1 MAAWVVCAL
10 CALVIIK
17 PQEFIP
23 ELSGIPLVHAAFG
36 LTLLCVALDV
46 VWRRLKPAL
55 APQVVYALAFLA
67 WAALTTALKRPTA
80 LEERGLQLATVAGIF
95 LAVSVAAASPRGLRA
110 LAITLVGCAVLTTAV
125 AIVQAF
131 QPHGCML
138 AAPEDWE
145 GKGELEPDG
154 RPCETNLDCRKDPPV
169 PDGNYRCERPGPL
182 GTSTI
187 DGRVRYRGSL
197 ADPNELSLM
206 AGMSIPLAIALA
218 ERRAGPRR
226 DGRPPRSPGRSDAG
240 RPPTLPGGSD
250 AGRSPRPPRR
260 SGAGRPRPP
269 DGGAGPPVAAP
280 LAPGV
285 AAARARPALPLLLT
299 DRLLSRICAALR
311 ALPVAAVIVAIGAM
325 VVMSRSRSGLIVYL
339 AVLGLSF
346 IRRSGALGVIAACFV
361 GPPMLLL
368 GGRSGDEA
376 TESSEERAALLREA
390 FEMIRRTRG
399 IGVGAGQFGDESS
412 FGLTAHNAYMLA
424 AAETGLLGMCL
435 FALVLYASL
444 KVPLAI
450 WLGDVEVGPTARR
463 FAPAIFVSL
472 CGALIGIFF
481 LSWAYKDV
489 LYMVLGASA
498 ALYGA
503 ARAEDGRVSV
513 RVSARE
519 AALVCGGMF
528 AVLVLLN
535 VLLRFLG

>member
-23 ELSGIPLVHAAFG
+23 ALSGIPLVHAAFG

-46 VWRRLKPAL
+46 VWRRLRPTL
-55 APQVVYALAFLA
+55 APQVVYVLAFLA
-67 WAALTTALKRPTA
+67 WAALTTALKRPDA
-80 LEERGLQLATVAGIF
+80 LEERGLQLATVAGVF
-95 LAVSVAAASPRGLRA
+95 LAVSIAAASPRGLRA

-131 QPHGCML
+131 RPYGCML
-138 AAPEDWE
+138 AAPDDWG

-154 RPCETNLDCRKDPPV
+154 RPCETNLDCRRDPPV

-206 AGMSIPLAIALA
+206 AGMSIPLVIALA
-218 ERRAGPRR
+218 ERRGGPRPS
-226 DGRPPRSPGRSDAG
+226 RPP
-240 RPPTLPGGSD
+240 
-250 AGRSPRPPRR
+250 
-260 SGAGRPRPP
+260 
-269 DGGAGPPVAAP
+269 GGAGPRPSRPQGGAGPRAP
-280 LAPGV
+280 APPCGARLA
-285 AAARARPALPLLLT
+285 PALPLLLT
-299 DRLLSRICAALR
+299 DRLLSSAAAALR
-311 ALPVAAVIVAIGAM
+311 ALPVAAVLVAIGVM
-325 VVMSRSRSGLIVYL
+325 VVMSRSRGGIIVYL
-339 AVLGLSF
+339 AVLGLTF
-346 IRRSGALGVIAACFV
+346 IRRSGTLGVIAACFI

-376 TESSEERAALLREA
+376 SESSEERVELLREA

-412 FGLTAHNAYMLA
+412 LGLTAHNAYLLA
-424 AAETGLLGMCL
+424 ASETGLLGMCL
-435 FALVLYASL
+435 FALVLYASI
-444 KVPLAI
+444 KVPLSI
-450 WLGDVEVGPTARR
+450 WLGDVEVGPAARR

-489 LYMVLGASA
+489 LYMTLGASA

-519 AALVCGGMF
+519 VALVCGGMF

>member
-23 ELSGIPLVHAAFG
+23 ALAGIPLVHAAFG
-36 LTLLCVALDV
+36 ITLLCVALDV

-67 WAALTTALKRPTA
+67 WAALTTALKRPDA
-80 LEERGLQLATVAGIF
+80 LEERGMQLATVAGIF
-95 LAVSVAAASPRGLRA
+95 VAISVAAASPRGLRA
-110 LAITLVGCAVLTTAV
+110 LAITLVGCAVITTVV
-125 AIVQAF
+125 AIVQSF
-131 QPHGCML
+131 RPHGCMI
-138 AAPEDWE
+138 AAPDDWE

-154 RPCETNLDCRKDPPV
+154 RPCETNLDCRVDAPV

-226 DGRPPRSPGRSDAG
+226 RPRRSAGGRAPPSDGGARRA
-240 RPPTLPGGSD
+240 PTLP
-250 AGRSPRPPRR
+250 
-260 SGAGRPRPP
+260 
-269 DGGAGPPVAAP
+269 V
-280 LAPGV
+280 
-285 AAARARPALPLLLT
+285 LLT
-299 DRLLSRICAALR
+299 DRLLSRVAAALR
-311 ALPVAAVIVAIGAM
+311 ALPVTAIIAAIGAM
-325 VVMSRSRSGLIVYL
+325 VVLSRSRSGVIVYL
-339 AVLGLSF
+339 AVLGISF
-346 IRRSGALGVIAACFV
+346 IRRSGTLGVIAACFV

-376 TESSEERAALLREA
+376 SESSEERVELLREA
-390 FEMIRRTRG
+390 FELIRRTKG

-412 FGLTAHNAYMLA
+412 LGLTAHNSYLLA

-435 FALVLYASL
+435 FALVLYASM
-444 KVPLAI
+444 KVPLSI
-450 WLGDVEVGPTARR
+450 WLGDVDVGPTARR

-481 LSWAYKDV
+481 LSWAYKDI
-489 LYMVLGASA
+489 LYIMLGASA

-503 ARAEDGRVSV
+503 ARAEDSRVVV
-513 RVSARE
+513 RVSGRE
-519 AALVCGGMF
+519 VALVCGGMVV
-528 AVLVLLN
+528 VLVLLN

>member
-95 LAVSVAAASPRGLRA
+95 LAVSFAAASPRGLRA
-110 LAITLVGCAVLTTAV
+110 LALTLVGCAALTTAV

-131 QPHGCML
+131 QPYGCML

-226 DGRPPRSPGRSDAG
+226 DGRPPRLPGGADAG
-240 RPPTLPGGSD
+240 RPPPLPGRAD
-250 AGRSPRPPRR
+250 AGRPPRPPRR

-269 DGGAGPPVAAP
+269 DSEPPGGAGPRVAAP
-280 LAPGV
+280 PGR
-285 AAARARPALPLLLT
+285 ARARPALPLLLT
-299 DRLLSRICAALR
+299 DRLLSRACAALR

-325 VVMSRSRSGLIVYL
+325 VAMSRSRSGLIVYL

-412 FGLTAHNAYMLA
+412 FGLTAHNSYMLA

-450 WLGDVEVGPTARR
+450 WLGDVEVGPAARR

-519 AALVCGGMF
+519 AALVCCAMF

>member
-80 LEERGLQLATVAGIF
+80 LEERGLQLATVAGVF
-95 LAVSVAAASPRGLRA
+95 LAVSFAAASPRGLRA
-110 LAITLVGCAVLTTAV
+110 LAITLVGCAALTTAV

-131 QPHGCML
+131 QPYGCML

-218 ERRAGPRR
+218 ERHAGRRR
-226 DGRPPRSPGRSDAG
+226 DGRPPPLPGRADAG
-240 RPPTLPGGSD
+240 RPP
-250 AGRSPRPPRR
+250 
-260 SGAGRPRPP
+260 
-269 DGGAGPPVAAP
+269 
-280 LAPGV
+280 
-285 AAARARPALPLLLT
+285 RARPALPLLLT
-299 DRLLSRICAALR
+299 DRLLSRVCAALR
-311 ALPVAAVIVAIGAM
+311 ALPVTAVIVAIGAM

-346 IRRSGALGVIAACFV
+346 IRRSGSLGVIAACFV

-412 FGLTAHNAYMLA
+412 FGLTAHNSYMLA

-450 WLGDVEVGPTARR
+450 WLGDVEVGPAARR

-528 AVLVLLN
+528 AVLALLN
-535 VLLRFLG
+535 VLLRLLG

>member
-23 ELSGIPLVHAAFG
+23 ALSGIPLVHAAFG
-36 LTLLCVALDV
+36 ITLLCVALDV
-46 VWRRLKPAL
+46 VWRRLKPTL

-80 LEERGLQLATVAGIF
+80 LEERGMQLATVAGIF
-95 LAVSVAAASPRGLRA
+95 VAVAVAAASPRGLRA
-110 LAITLVGCAVLTTAV
+110 LAITLVGCAVLTTVV

-131 QPHGCML
+131 QPHGCMI
-138 AAPEDWE
+138 AAPDDWE

-154 RPCETNLDCRKDPPV
+154 RPCETNLDCRIEAPV

-218 ERRAGPRR
+218 ERRSGPRR
-226 DGRPPRSPGRSDAG
+226 
-240 RPPTLPGGSD
+240 
-250 AGRSPRPPRR
+250 PRR
-260 SGAGRPRPP
+260 SVRGGPPPSAGAPS
-269 DGGAGPPVAAP
+269 GGA
-280 LAPGV
+280 APG
-285 AAARARPALPLLLT
+285 AARACGARRALTLPVLLT
-299 DRLLSRICAALR
+299 DRLISRVAGALR
-311 ALPVAAVIVAIGAM
+311 ALPVTAVIAAIGAM
-325 VVMSRSRSGLIVYL
+325 VVLSRSRSGVIVYL
-339 AVLGLSF
+339 AVLGISF
-346 IRRSGALGVIAACFV
+346 IRRSGTLGVIAACFV

-368 GGRSGDEA
+368 GGRSGEEA
-376 TESSEERAALLREA
+376 SESSGERVELLREA
-390 FEMIRRTRG
+390 FELIRRTRG

-412 FGLTAHNAYMLA
+412 LGLTAHNSYLLA

-435 FALVLYASL
+435 FALVLYASI
-444 KVPLAI
+444 KVPLSI

-481 LSWAYKDV
+481 LSWAYKDI
-489 LYMVLGASA
+489 LYMVFGASA

-503 ARAEDGRVSV
+503 ARAEDSRVVV
-513 RVSARE
+513 RVSGRE
-519 AALVCGGMF
+519 VALVCGGMVV
-528 AVLVLLN
+528 VLVLLN
-535 VLLRFLG
+535 ILLRFLG

>member
-46 VWRRLKPAL
+46 VWRRLRPTL
-55 APQVVYALAFLA
+55 APQVVYAIAFLA
-67 WAALTTALKRPTA
+67 WAALTTALKRPAA
-80 LEERGLQLATVAGIF
+80 LEERGLQLATVAGVF
-95 LAVSVAAASPRGLRA
+95 LAVAFAAASPRGLRA
-110 LAITLVGCAVLTTAV
+110 LAITLVGCAVLTSVV

-138 AAPEDWE
+138 AAPDDWA
-145 GKGELEPDG
+145 GRGELEPDG
-154 RPCETNLDCRKDPPV
+154 RPCESNLDCRKDPPM

-218 ERRAGPRR
+218 EGRAGARRPRRPSGGRPSPPGSEAPGSDARARAGPRA
-226 DGRPPRSPGRSDAG
+226 PA
-240 RPPTLPGGSD
+240 
-250 AGRSPRPPRR
+250 PPRR
-260 SGAGRPRPP
+260 
-269 DGGAGPPVAAP
+269 
-280 LAPGV
+280 
-285 AAARARPALPLLLT
+285 ARAATALPLLLT
-299 DRLLSRICAALR
+299 DRLISRVAAALR

-346 IRRSGALGVIAACFV
+346 IRRSGTLGVVAACFV

-376 TESSEERAALLREA
+376 SESSEERVALLREA
-390 FEMIRRTRG
+390 YEMIRRTKG

-412 FGLTAHNAYMLA
+412 FGLTAHNSYMLA

-450 WLGDVEVGPTARR
+450 WLGDADVGPAARR

-489 LYMVLGASA
+489 LYMLLGASA

-519 AALVCGGMF
+519 AALVCGAMF
-528 AVLVLLN
+528 AVLVSLN
-535 VLLRFLG
+535 ILLRILG

>member
-23 ELSGIPLVHAAFG
+23 ALSGIPLVHAAFG
-36 LTLLCVALDV
+36 LTLVCVALDV

-67 WAALTTALKRPTA
+67 WAALTTALKRPAA
-80 LEERGLQLATVAGIF
+80 LEERGLQLATVAGVF
-95 LAVSVAAASPRGLRA
+95 LAVSFAAASPRGLRA

-131 QPHGCML
+131 RPYGCML
-138 AAPEDWE
+138 AAPDDWE

-154 RPCETNLDCRKDPPV
+154 RPCETNLDCRRDPPV

-206 AGMSIPLAIALA
+206 AGLSIPLAIALA
-218 ERRAGPRR
+218 ERRAVPRPPR
-226 DGRPPRSPGRSDAG
+226 APGGGRPPRPGRSTSPPGAPGGG
-240 RPPTLPGGSD
+240 RPPAPTSAPS
-250 AGRSPRPPRR
+250 
-260 SGAGRPRPP
+260 
-269 DGGAGPPVAAP
+269 GGAGPRAPAPPCGARVA
-280 LAPGV
+280 
-285 AAARARPALPLLLT
+285 PALPLLLT
-299 DRLLSRICAALR
+299 DRLLSRAAAALR
-311 ALPVAAVIVAIGAM
+311 ALPVTAVIVAIGAM
-325 VVMSRSRSGLIVYL
+325 VVMSRSRSGVIVYL
-339 AVLGLSF
+339 AVLGLTF
-346 IRRSGALGVIAACFV
+346 IRWSGTLGVIAACFL

-376 TESSEERAALLREA
+376 SESSEERVELLREA

-412 FGLTAHNAYMLA
+412 LGLTAHNSYLLA
-424 AAETGLLGMCL
+424 ASETGLLGMCL
-435 FALVLYASL
+435 FALVMYASI
-444 KVPLAI
+444 KVPLSI
-450 WLGDVEVGPTARR
+450 WLGDFEVGPAARR

-489 LYMVLGASA
+489 LYMTLGASA

-503 ARAEDGRVSV
+503 ARAEDGRVAV
-513 RVSARE
+513 RVSVRE
-519 AALVCGGMF
+519 VALVCGGMF

>member
-23 ELSGIPLVHAAFG
+23 ALSGIPLVHAAFG
-36 LTLLCVALDV
+36 ITLLCVALDV
-46 VWRRLKPAL
+46 VWRRLKPTL

-80 LEERGLQLATVAGIF
+80 LEERGMQLATVAGIF
-95 LAVSVAAASPRGLRA
+95 VAVAVAAASPRGLRA
-110 LAITLVGCAVLTTAV
+110 LAITLVGCAVLTTVV

-131 QPHGCML
+131 QPHGCMI
-138 AAPEDWE
+138 AAPDDWE

-154 RPCETNLDCRKDPPV
+154 RPCETNLDCRIEAPV

-218 ERRAGPRR
+218 ERRFGPRR
-226 DGRPPRSPGRSDAG
+226 
-240 RPPTLPGGSD
+240 
-250 AGRSPRPPRR
+250 PRR
-260 SGAGRPRPP
+260 SVRGGSPSSAGAPP
-269 DGGAGPPVAAP
+269 GGA
-280 LAPGV
+280 APGP
-285 AAARARPALPLLLT
+285 ARACGARRALTLPVLLT
-299 DRLLSRICAALR
+299 DRLISRVAGALR
-311 ALPVAAVIVAIGAM
+311 ALPVTAVIAAIGAM
-325 VVMSRSRSGLIVYL
+325 VVLSRSRSGVIVYL
-339 AVLGLSF
+339 AVLGISF
-346 IRRSGALGVIAACFV
+346 IRRSGTLGVIAACFV

-376 TESSEERAALLREA
+376 SESSGERVELLREA
-390 FEMIRRTRG
+390 FEMIRRTKG

-412 FGLTAHNAYMLA
+412 LGLTAHNSYLLA

-435 FALVLYASL
+435 FALVLYASI
-444 KVPLAI
+444 KVPLSI
-450 WLGDVEVGPTARR
+450 WLGDVDVGPTARR

-481 LSWAYKDV
+481 LSWAYKDI
-489 LYMVLGASA
+489 LYMVFGASA

-503 ARAEDGRVSV
+503 ARAEDSRVVV
-513 RVSARE
+513 RVSGRE
-519 AALVCGGMF
+519 VALVCGGMSL
-528 AVLVLLN
+528 VLVLLN

>member
-80 LEERGLQLATVAGIF
+80 LEERGLQLATVAGVF
-95 LAVSVAAASPRGLRA
+95 LAVSFAAASPRGLYA
-110 LAITLVGCAVLTTAV
+110 LAITLVGCAALTTAV

-218 ERRAGPRR
+218 ERRAGRRR
-226 DGRPPRSPGRSDAG
+226 DGRPPR
-240 RPPTLPGGSD
+240 LPG
-250 AGRSPRPPRR
+250 
-260 SGAGRPRPP
+260 
-269 DGGAGPPVAAP
+269 V
-280 LAPGV
+280 V
-285 AAARARPALPLLLT
+285 AARARPALPLLLT
-299 DRLLSRICAALR
+299 DRLLSRVCAALR
-311 ALPVAAVIVAIGAM
+311 ALPVTAVIVAIGAM

-412 FGLTAHNAYMLA
+412 FGLTAHNSYMLA

-450 WLGDVEVGPTARR
+450 WLGDAEVGPAARR

-503 ARAEDGRVSV
+503 ARAEGGRVSA

-528 AVLVLLN
+528 AVLALLN
-535 VLLRFLG
+535 VLLRLLG

>member
-10 CALVIIK
+10 CALVILK

-23 ELSGIPLVHAAFG
+23 ALEGIPLVHAAFG

-46 VWRRLKPAL
+46 VWRRLKPTL

-67 WAALTTALKRPTA
+67 WAALTTALKRPAA
-80 LEERGLQLATVAGIF
+80 LEERGLQLATVAGVF
-95 LAVSVAAASPRGLRA
+95 LAVALASASPRGVRA
-110 LAITLVGCAVLTTAV
+110 LAITLVGCAVVTTAV

-131 QPHGCML
+131 QPYGCML
-138 AAPEDWE
+138 AAPDDWE

-197 ADPNELSLM
+197 ADPNELALM

-218 ERRAGPRR
+218 ERRGGRRAPAAPGGALPRAPAAP
-226 DGRPPRSPGRSDAG
+226 GGAVPRAPASPGDAG
-240 RPPTLPGGSD
+240 RRAPATSGD
-250 AGRSPRPPRR
+250 AGRRAPAPPC
-260 SGAGRPRPP
+260 GAR
-269 DGGAGPPVAAP
+269 
-280 LAPGV
+280 L
-285 AAARARPALPLLLT
+285 RPALPLLLT
-299 DRLLSRICAALR
+299 DRLLSRAAAALR
-311 ALPVAAVIVAIGAM
+311 ALPVVAVIAAIGAM
-325 VVMSRSRSGLIVYL
+325 VVLSRSRSGVIVYL
-339 AVLGLSF
+339 AVLGLTF
-346 IRRSGALGVIAACFV
+346 IRWSGTLGAVAACFI

-376 TESSEERAALLREA
+376 SESSEERVELLREA

-412 FGLTAHNAYMLA
+412 LGLTAHNSYLLA
-424 AAETGLLGMCL
+424 ASETGLLGMCL
-435 FALVLYASL
+435 FALVLYASI
-444 KVPLAI
+444 KVPLSI
-450 WLGDVEVGPTARR
+450 WLGDAEVGPAARR

-472 CGALIGIFF
+472 CGALLGIFF

-489 LYMVLGASA
+489 LYMTLGASA

-503 ARAEDGRVSV
+503 ARAEDARISV
-513 RVSARE
+513 RVSPRE
-519 AALVCGGMF
+519 VALVCGGMF

>member
-23 ELSGIPLVHAAFG
+23 ALAGIPLVHAAFG
-36 LTLLCVALDV
+36 ITLLCVALDV
-46 VWRRLKPAL
+46 VWRRLKPTL

-80 LEERGLQLATVAGIF
+80 LEERGMQLATVAGIF
-95 LAVSVAAASPRGLRA
+95 VAVAVAAASPRGLRA
-110 LAITLVGCAVLTTAV
+110 LAITLVGCAVLTTVV

-131 QPHGCML
+131 QPHGCMI
-138 AAPEDWE
+138 AAPDDWE

-154 RPCETNLDCRKDPPV
+154 RPCETNLDCRIEAPV

-218 ERRAGPRR
+218 ERRFGPRR
-226 DGRPPRSPGRSDAG
+226 
-240 RPPTLPGGSD
+240 
-250 AGRSPRPPRR
+250 PRR
-260 SGAGRPRPP
+260 SVRGGSPSSAGAPP
-269 DGGAGPPVAAP
+269 GGA
-280 LAPGV
+280 APGP
-285 AAARARPALPLLLT
+285 ARACGARRALTLPVLLT
-299 DRLLSRICAALR
+299 DRLISRVAGALR
-311 ALPVAAVIVAIGAM
+311 ALPVTAVIAAIGAM
-325 VVMSRSRSGLIVYL
+325 VVLSRSRSGVIVYL
-339 AVLGLSF
+339 AVLGISF
-346 IRRSGALGVIAACFV
+346 IRRSGTLGVIAACFV

-376 TESSEERAALLREA
+376 SESSGERVELLREA
-390 FEMIRRTRG
+390 FEMIRRTKG

-412 FGLTAHNAYMLA
+412 LGLTAHNSYLLA

-435 FALVLYASL
+435 FALVLYASI
-444 KVPLAI
+444 KVPLSI
-450 WLGDVEVGPTARR
+450 WLGDVDVGPTARR

-481 LSWAYKDV
+481 LSWAYKDI
-489 LYMVLGASA
+489 LYMVFGASA

-503 ARAEDGRVSV
+503 ARAEDSRVVV
-513 RVSARE
+513 RVSGRE
-519 AALVCGGMF
+519 VALVCGGMSL
-528 AVLVLLN
+528 VLVLLN

>member
-46 VWRRLKPAL
+46 VWRRLRPTL
-55 APQVVYALAFLA
+55 APQIVYAIAFLA

-80 LEERGLQLATVAGIF
+80 LEERGLQLATVVGVF
-95 LAVSVAAASPRGLRA
+95 LAVAFAAASPRGLRA
-110 LAITLVGCAVLTTAV
+110 LAITLVGCAVLTTVV
-125 AIVQAF
+125 AITQAC
-131 QPHGCML
+131 QPYGCML
-138 AAPEDWE
+138 AAPDDWA
-145 GKGELEPDG
+145 GRGELEPDG
-154 RPCETNLDCRKDPPV
+154 RPCETNLDCRKDAPV

-218 ERRAGPRR
+218 ERRAGPRA
-226 DGRPPRSPGRSDAG
+226 PRKPGN
-240 RPPTLPGGSD
+240 
-250 AGRSPRPPRR
+250 
-260 SGAGRPRPP
+260 GRPRPP
-269 DGGAGPPVAAP
+269 DSARPTGAGADPRAPASPRRARAAP
-280 LAPGV
+280 T
-285 AAARARPALPLLLT
+285 LPLLLT
-299 DRLLSRICAALR
+299 DRLLSRVASALR
-311 ALPVAAVIVAIGAM
+311 ALPVTAVIVAIGAT

-339 AVLGLSF
+339 AVLGLTF
-346 IRRSGALGVIAACFV
+346 IRRSGTLGVVAACFV

-376 TESSEERAALLREA
+376 TESSEERVALLREA
-390 FEMIRRTRG
+390 FEMIRRTKG

-412 FGLTAHNAYMLA
+412 FGLTAHNSYMLA

-444 KVPLAI
+444 KVPLVI
-450 WLGDVEVGPTARR
+450 WLGDVEVGPAARR

-489 LYMVLGASA
+489 LYMALGASA

-503 ARAEDGRVSV
+503 ARAEDSRVSV
-513 RVSARE
+513 RVSSRE
-519 AALVCGGMF
+519 AALVCGAMF
-528 AVLVLLN
+528 AVLVSLN
-535 VLLRFLG
+535 ILLRILG

>member
-10 CALVIIK
+10 CALVILK

-23 ELSGIPLVHAAFG
+23 ALAGIPLVHAAFG

-46 VWRRLKPAL
+46 VWRRLKPTL

-67 WAALTTALKRPTA
+67 WAALTTALKRPAA
-80 LEERGLQLATVAGIF
+80 LEERGLQLATVAGVF
-95 LAVSVAAASPRGLRA
+95 LAVAFAAASPRGLRA
-110 LAITLVGCAVLTTAV
+110 LAITLVGCAVLTTVV

-131 QPHGCML
+131 QPYGCML
-138 AAPEDWE
+138 AAPDDWE
-145 GKGELEPDG
+145 GKGELQPDG
-154 RPCETNLDCRKDPPV
+154 RPCESNLDCRKDPPV

-218 ERRAGPRR
+218 ERRAGPRA
-226 DGRPPRSPGRSDAG
+226 PR
-240 RPPTLPGGSD
+240 TPGG
-250 AGRSPRPPRR
+250 GR
-260 SGAGRPRPP
+260 RPRAPAPP
-269 DGGAGPPVAAP
+269 CRPRAPAPPCGAR
-280 LAPGV
+280 LA
-285 AAARARPALPLLLT
+285 PALPLLLT
-299 DRLLSRICAALR
+299 DRLLSRAAAALR
-311 ALPVAAVIVAIGAM
+311 ALPVAAVIAAIGAM
-325 VVMSRSRSGLIVYL
+325 VVLSRSRSGVIVYL
-339 AVLGLSF
+339 AVLGLTL
-346 IRRSGALGVIAACFV
+346 IRWSGTLGVVAACFI

-376 TESSEERAALLREA
+376 SESSEERVELLREA

-412 FGLTAHNAYMLA
+412 LGLTAHNSYLLA
-424 AAETGLLGMCL
+424 ASETGLLGMCL
-435 FALVLYASL
+435 FALVLYASI
-444 KVPLAI
+444 KVPLSI
-450 WLGDVEVGPTARR
+450 WLGDVEVGPAARR

-489 LYMVLGASA
+489 LYMTLGASA

-513 RVSARE
+513 RVSVRE
-519 AALVCGGMF
+519 VALVCGGMF
-528 AVLVLLN
+528 VVLVLLN

>member
-23 ELSGIPLVHAAFG
+23 ALSGIPLVHAAFG
-36 LTLLCVALDV
+36 ITLLCVALDV

-67 WAALTTALKRPTA
+67 WAALTTALKRPAA
-80 LEERGLQLATVAGIF
+80 LEERGMQLATVAGIF
-95 LAVSVAAASPRGLRA
+95 VAVAVAAASPRGLRA
-110 LAITLVGCAVLTTAV
+110 LAITLVGCAVLTTVV

-131 QPHGCML
+131 QPHGCMI
-138 AAPEDWE
+138 AAPDDWE

-154 RPCETNLDCRKDPPV
+154 RPCETNLDCRIEAPV

-218 ERRAGPRR
+218 ERRSGPRR
-226 DGRPPRSPGRSDAG
+226 
-240 RPPTLPGGSD
+240 
-250 AGRSPRPPRR
+250 PRR
-260 SGAGRPRPP
+260 SVRGGPP
-269 DGGAGPPVAAP
+269 PSAGGA
-280 LAPGV
+280 APGP
-285 AAARARPALPLLLT
+285 ARACGARRALALPVLLT
-299 DRLLSRICAALR
+299 DRLISRVAGALR
-311 ALPVAAVIVAIGAM
+311 ALPVTAVIAAIGAM
-325 VVMSRSRSGLIVYL
+325 VVLSRSRSGVIVYL
-339 AVLGLSF
+339 AVLGISF
-346 IRRSGALGVIAACFV
+346 IRRSGTLGVIAACFV

-376 TESSEERAALLREA
+376 SESSGERVELLREA
-390 FEMIRRTRG
+390 FELIRRTKG

-412 FGLTAHNAYMLA
+412 LGLTAHNSYLLA

-435 FALVLYASL
+435 FALALYASI
-444 KVPLAI
+444 KVPLSI
-450 WLGDVEVGPTARR
+450 WLGDVDVGPTRR

-489 LYMVLGASA
+489 LYMVFGASA

-503 ARAEDGRVSV
+503 ARAEDSRVVV
-513 RVSARE
+513 RVSGRE
-519 AALVCGGMF
+519 VALVCGGMSL
-528 AVLVLLN
+528 VLVLLN

>member
-23 ELSGIPLVHAAFG
+23 ALAGIPLVHAAFG

-46 VWRRLKPAL
+46 LWRRLKPSL

-67 WAALTTALKRPTA
+67 WAALTTALKRPDA
-80 LEERGLQLATVAGIF
+80 LEERGMQLATVAGIF
-95 LAVSVAAASPRGLRA
+95 VAIAVAAASPRGLRA
-110 LAITLVGCAVLTTAV
+110 LAITLVGCAVLTTVV
-125 AIVQAF
+125 AIVQSF
-131 QPHGCML
+131 QPHGCMI
-138 AAPEDWE
+138 AAADDWE

-154 RPCETNLDCRKDPPV
+154 RPCETNLDCRVDAPV

-206 AGMSIPLAIALA
+206 AGMAIPLAIALA

-226 DGRPPRSPGRSDAG
+226 QRRPIGGGPPSDGEPPGGAAPRPAPRADAALGGTPRADAALGGTPRADAAPGGTRPAG
-240 RPPTLPGGSD
+240 ARRAPTLP
-250 AGRSPRPPRR
+250 
-260 SGAGRPRPP
+260 
-269 DGGAGPPVAAP
+269 V
-280 LAPGV
+280 
-285 AAARARPALPLLLT
+285 LLT
-299 DRLLSRICAALR
+299 DRLLSRVAAALR
-311 ALPVAAVIVAIGAM
+311 ALPVTVVIAAIGAM
-325 VVMSRSRSGLIVYL
+325 VVLSRSRSGVIVYL
-339 AVLGLSF
+339 AVLGISF
-346 IRRSGALGVIAACFV
+346 IRRIGTLGVIAACFV

-376 TESSEERAALLREA
+376 SESSEERVELLREA
-390 FEMIRRTRG
+390 FEMIRRTKG

-412 FGLTAHNAYMLA
+412 LGLTAHNSYLLA

-435 FALVLYASL
+435 FALVLYASI
-444 KVPLAI
+444 KVPLSI
-450 WLGDVEVGPTARR
+450 WLGDVDVGPTARR

-481 LSWAYKDV
+481 LSWAYKDI
-489 LYMVLGASA
+489 LYMALGASA

-503 ARAEDGRVSV
+503 ARAEDSRVSV
-513 RVSARE
+513 RVSGRE
-519 AALVCGGMF
+519 VALVCGGMF
-528 AVLVLLN
+528 VVLALLN

>member
-1 MAAWVVCAL
+1 
-10 CALVIIK
+10 VIIK

-80 LEERGLQLATVAGIF
+80 LEERGLQLATVAGVF
-95 LAVSVAAASPRGLRA
+95 LAVSFAAASPRGLRA
-110 LAITLVGCAVLTTAV
+110 LAITLVGCAALTTVV

-131 QPHGCML
+131 QPYGCML

-218 ERRAGPRR
+218 ERRAGRRR
-226 DGRPPRSPGRSDAG
+226 DGRP
-240 RPPTLPGGSD
+240 
-250 AGRSPRPPRR
+250 
-260 SGAGRPRPP
+260 
-269 DGGAGPPVAAP
+269 
-280 LAPGV
+280 
-285 AAARARPALPLLLT
+285 RARPALPLLLT
-299 DRLLSRICAALR
+299 DRLLSRVCAALR
-311 ALPVAAVIVAIGAM
+311 ALPVTAVIAAIGAM

-346 IRRSGALGVIAACFV
+346 IRRSGSLGVIAACFV

-412 FGLTAHNAYMLA
+412 FGLTAHNSYMLA

-450 WLGDVEVGPTARR
+450 WLGDVEVGPAARR

-528 AVLVLLN
+528 AVLALLN

>member
-80 LEERGLQLATVAGIF
+80 LEERGLQLATVAGVF
-95 LAVSVAAASPRGLRA
+95 VAVSVAAASPRGLRA

-206 AGMSIPLAIALA
+206 AGLSIPLAIALA

-240 RPPTLPGGSD
+240 RPPTLPGGPD
-250 AGRSPRPPRR
+250 AGRSPRR

-285 AAARARPALPLLLT
+285 VAARARPALPLLLT

-311 ALPVAAVIVAIGAM
+311 ALPVAAVIAAIGAM

-412 FGLTAHNAYMLA
+412 FGLTAHNSYMLA

-528 AVLVLLN
+528 AVLALLN
-535 VLLRFLG
+535 VVLRFLG

>member
-55 APQVVYALAFLA
+55 APQVVYVLAFLA

-80 LEERGLQLATVAGIF
+80 LEERGLQLATVAGVF
-95 LAVSVAAASPRGLRA
+95 LAVSFAAASPRGLRA
-110 LAITLVGCAVLTTAV
+110 LAITLVGCAVLTTVV

-145 GKGELEPDG
+145 GKGELAPDG

-226 DGRPPRSPGRSDAG
+226 DGRPPRLPGRSDAG
-240 RPPTLPGGSD
+240 RPP
-250 AGRSPRPPRR
+250 RPPRR
-260 SGAGRPRPP
+260 PGAVRPRPP
-269 DGGAGPPVAAP
+269 PGGAGPRAAAP
-280 LAPGV
+280 PGR
-285 AAARARPALPLLLT
+285 ARARPALPLLLT
-299 DRLLSRICAALR
+299 DRLLSRVCAALR
-311 ALPVAAVIVAIGAM
+311 ALPVTAVIVAIGAM
-325 VVMSRSRSGLIVYL
+325 VVMSRSRSGLIAYL

-346 IRRSGALGVIAACFV
+346 IRRSGALGVIAACFI
-361 GPPMLLL
+361 GPPMLLI

-412 FGLTAHNAYMLA
+412 FGLTAHNSYLLA

-444 KVPLAI
+444 KVPLVI
-450 WLGDVEVGPTARR
+450 WLGDVEVGPMARR

>member
-110 LAITLVGCAVLTTAV
+110 LAITLVGCAALTTAV

-218 ERRAGPRR
+218 ERRAGRR
-226 DGRPPRSPGRSDAG
+226 GDGRPPRLPGRSDAG
-240 RPPTLPGGSD
+240 RPPWLPGGSD
-250 AGRSPRPPRR
+250 AGRPPRP
-260 SGAGRPRPP
+260 
-269 DGGAGPPVAAP
+269 
-280 LAPGV
+280 
-285 AAARARPALPLLLT
+285 RPALPLLLT
-299 DRLLSRICAALR
+299 DRLLSRVCAALR

-346 IRRSGALGVIAACFV
+346 IRRSGTLGVVAACFV

-412 FGLTAHNAYMLA
+412 FGLTAHNSYMLA
-424 AAETGLLGMCL
+424 AAETGVLGMCL

-450 WLGDVEVGPTARR
+450 WLGDVEVGPVARR

>member
-80 LEERGLQLATVAGIF
+80 LEERGLQLATVAGVF
-95 LAVSVAAASPRGLRA
+95 LAVSFAAASPRGLRA
-110 LAITLVGCAVLTTAV
+110 LAITLVGCAALTTAV

-131 QPHGCML
+131 QPYGCML

-218 ERRAGPRR
+218 ERRAGRRR
-226 DGRPPRSPGRSDAG
+226 DGRPPRLPGRADAE
-240 RPPTLPGGSD
+240 RPP
-250 AGRSPRPPRR
+250 
-260 SGAGRPRPP
+260 
-269 DGGAGPPVAAP
+269 
-280 LAPGV
+280 
-285 AAARARPALPLLLT
+285 RARPALPLLLT
-299 DRLLSRICAALR
+299 DRLLSRACAALR
-311 ALPVAAVIVAIGAM
+311 ALPVIAVIVAIGAM

-346 IRRSGALGVIAACFV
+346 IRRSGSLGVIAACFV

-412 FGLTAHNAYMLA
+412 FGLTAHNSYMLA

-450 WLGDVEVGPTARR
+450 WLGDVEVGPAARR

-528 AVLVLLN
+528 AVLALLN
-535 VLLRFLG
+535 VLLRLLG

>member
-17 PQEFIP
+17 PQEFVP

-80 LEERGLQLATVAGIF
+80 LEERGLQLATVAGVF
-95 LAVSVAAASPRGLRA
+95 LAVAFAAASPRGLRA
-110 LAITLVGCAVLTTAV
+110 LAVTLVGCAFLTTAV

-131 QPHGCML
+131 QPHECML

-218 ERRAGPRR
+218 ERRAGPRHG
-226 DGRPPRSPGRSDAG
+226 GRPTRLSGRSDAG
-240 RPPTLPGGSD
+240 RPP
-250 AGRSPRPPRR
+250 RPPRR
-260 SGAGRPRPP
+260 SGGGRPYPP
-269 DGGAGPPVAAP
+269 DSEPPGGAGPRVAA
-280 LAPGV
+280 LPG
-285 AAARARPALPLLLT
+285 RSRPRSALPLLLT
-299 DRLLSRICAALR
+299 DRLLSRISAALR

-346 IRRSGALGVIAACFV
+346 IRRSGAVGVIAACFV

-390 FEMIRRTRG
+390 FEMIRRTKG

-412 FGLTAHNAYMLA
+412 FGLTAHNSYMLA

-450 WLGDVEVGPTARR
+450 WLGDIEVGPAARR

-481 LSWAYKDV
+481 LSWAYKDI

-528 AVLVLLN
+528 SLLVLLN

>member
-1 MAAWVVCAL
+1 MRRAPHRGRRELAARAACAALAARHTMAAWVVCAL
-10 CALVIIK
+10 CALVILK

-23 ELSGIPLVHAAFG
+23 ALEGIPLVHAAFG

-46 VWRRLKPAL
+46 VWRRLRPTL

-67 WAALTTALKRPTA
+67 WAALTTALKRPAA
-80 LEERGLQLATVAGIF
+80 LEERGLQLATVAGVF
-95 LAVSVAAASPRGLRA
+95 LAVAFAAASPRGVRA
-110 LAITLVGCAVLTTAV
+110 LAITLVGCAVVTTAV

-131 QPHGCML
+131 QPYGCML
-138 AAPEDWE
+138 AAPDDWE

-218 ERRAGPRR
+218 ERRGRR
-226 DGRPPRSPGRSDAG
+226 RAPAA
-240 RPPTLPGGSD
+240 PGG
-250 AGRSPRPPRR
+250 AVPRAPAAP
-260 SGAGRPRPP
+260 
-269 DGGAGPPVAAP
+269 GGAR
-280 LAPGV
+280 L
-285 AAARARPALPLLLT
+285 RPALPHLLT
-299 DRLLSRICAALR
+299 DRLLSRAAAALR
-311 ALPVAAVIVAIGAM
+311 ALPVVAVIAAIGAM
-325 VVMSRSRSGLIVYL
+325 VVLSRSRSGVIVYL
-339 AVLGLSF
+339 AVLGLTF
-346 IRRSGALGVIAACFV
+346 IRWSGTLGAVAACFI

-376 TESSEERAALLREA
+376 SESSEERVELLREA

-412 FGLTAHNAYMLA
+412 LGLTAHNSYLLA
-424 AAETGLLGMCL
+424 ASETGLLGMCL
-435 FALVLYASL
+435 FALVLYASI
-444 KVPLAI
+444 KVPLSI
-450 WLGDVEVGPTARR
+450 WLGDAEVGPAARR

-472 CGALIGIFF
+472 CGALLGIFF

-489 LYMVLGASA
+489 LYMTLGASA

-503 ARAEDGRVSV
+503 ARAEDARISVSV
-513 RVSARE
+513 SLRE
-519 AALVCGGMF
+519 VALVCGGMF

>member
-110 LAITLVGCAVLTTAV
+110 LAITLVGCAALTTAV

-131 QPHGCML
+131 QPYGCML

-226 DGRPPRSPGRSDAG
+226 DGRPPPLPGRSDAG
-240 RPPTLPGGSD
+240 RPPSLPGRAN
-250 AGRSPRPPRR
+250 AGRPPR
-260 SGAGRPRPP
+260 P
-269 DGGAGPPVAAP
+269 
-280 LAPGV
+280 
-285 AAARARPALPLLLT
+285 RPALPLLLT
-299 DRLLSRICAALR
+299 DRLLSRVCSALR
-311 ALPVAAVIVAIGAM
+311 ALPVTAVIVAIGAM

-412 FGLTAHNAYMLA
+412 FGLTAHNSYMLA

-450 WLGDVEVGPTARR
+450 WLGDVEVGPVARR

-489 LYMVLGASA
+489 LYMALGASA

-528 AVLVLLN
+528 AVLALLN